1 MTMQLFCMNITLF
14 CLNITVTAVEAL
26 TVNERQFLGN
36 ETVIYCCIRL
46 S

>member
-26 TVNERQFLGN
+26 TVNERQ
-36 ETVIYCCIRL
+36 
-46 S
+46 